1 MARYTGPSC
10 RLCRREGAKLFLKG
24 DRCFGGKCAFAKR
37 PTPPGQ
43 HKQMR
48 RKVSEYGMQL
58 REKQKIRRVYG
69 ILEGQFRHY
78 FELAT
83 QKKGV
88 TGENLLQL
96 LECRLDN
103 AVYRMGFGESRAQ
116 ARQLVLH
123 RHFLI
128 NGRRVDI
135 PSYQVKAGDVITV
148 ESGSRDVEIFKSL
161 REGASRP
168 LPKWVELNADALEG
182 RVVAL
187 PQRDDIDMSFSEHL
201 VVEYY
206 SKL

>member
-24 DRCFGGKCAFAKR
+24 DRCYGGKCAFTKR
-37 PTPPGQ
+37 PNPPGQ

-48 RKVSEYGMQL
+48 RKVSEYGLQL

-69 ILEGQFRHY
+69 VLEGQFRSY
-78 FELAT
+78 FDKAS
-83 QKKGV
+83 KKRGV

-96 LECRLDN
+96 LECRMDN
-103 AVYRMGFGESRAQ
+103 TVYRMGFGESRAQ

-123 RHFLI
+123 GHFQV

-135 PSYQVKAGDVITV
+135 PSYQMKAGDVVTV
-148 ESGSRDVEIFKSL
+148 ASGSRDIEVFKAL

-168 LPKWVELNADALEG
+168 LPQWVELKADELEG
-182 RVVAL
+182 RISAL
-187 PQRDDIDMSFSEHL
+187 PQREDIDMSFSEHL
-201 VVEYY
+201 VVEFY